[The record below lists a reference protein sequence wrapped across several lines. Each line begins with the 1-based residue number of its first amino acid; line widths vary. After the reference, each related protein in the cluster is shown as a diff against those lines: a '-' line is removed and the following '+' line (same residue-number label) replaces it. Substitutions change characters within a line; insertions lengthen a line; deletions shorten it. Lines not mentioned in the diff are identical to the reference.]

1 MDEKNFVITGIKGIK
16 FYNKD
21 GSELVD
27 IRDKEPVERKMELNI
42 PIIDLILH
50 HTVVPLEWCN
60 EELFCKYGYAYFGIA
75 DGWRWY
81 EEELKTAPEIDLWK
95 MYGLCN
101 EYWHIFYDYLHSK
114 KEKEFRDYRRSKGE
128 DLNSFEVSN
137 FNIDDYDTKPMKL
150 RIYGDRNEGSK
161 DDTN

>member
-81 EEELKTAPEIDLWK
+81 EEDLKQHP
-95 MYGLCN
+95 
-101 EYWHIFYDYLHSK
+101 
-114 KEKEFRDYRRSKGE
+114 
-128 DLNSFEVSN
+128 
-137 FNIDDYDTKPMKL
+137 KL
-150 RIYGDRNEGSK
+150 IYGKCMVYVMNIGIFFMIIYIVKRKKNLEIIEEVK
-161 DDTN
+161 AKI